1 MWDVSKIDTGMLILG
16 GLASL
21 EETIYSHVYCIVY
34 CALSDK
40 EALQFASRH
49 NINPFMGKG
58 AFLHHACQQ
67 AKAHFCTTQLL
78 CICSVSAS
86 QRDLGKPLF
95 LLRKL
100 SKVIHTHRLCFRE

>member
-1 MWDVSKIDTGMLILG
+1 MCQVAFSKAQFCTMRVSI
-16 GLASL
+16 
-21 EETIYSHVYCIVY
+21 E
-34 CALSDK
+34 
-40 EALQFASRH
+40 R
-49 NINPFMGKG
+49 
-58 AFLHHACQQ
+58 

-100 SKVIHTHRLCFRE
+100 SKVPL